1 MTLGADVGS
10 RVNHLTVPHRR
21 WCLLSV
27 GGEGFVFLN
36 FPECLQIFPEGMPRL
51 MLCHLFSRRA
61 RSPGPLNKSSSL
73 FLLRGKRL
81 RHSWVL
87 GVTSHWCWCHCKF
100 DIPPTPRQVKHSS
113 WKPANVKSEEVR
125 QFLFAG
131 ALSFQDSSGSF
142 NECAVFKSR
151 INPSLFCTKRR
162 QPHPNLCPSSKD
174 LMTDLDS

>member
-27 GGEGFVFLN
+27 GGKCFVFLN

-87 GVTSHWCWCHCKF
+87 GVTSRWCWCRCKF
-100 DIPPTPRQVKHSS
+100 DISRPPRRQVKHSS
-113 WKPANVKSEEVR
+113 WKRANVKSEEVR
-125 QFLFAG
+125 KCLFAG
-131 ALSFQDSSGSF
+131 ALSLQASSGSF
-142 NECAVFKSR
+142 NKCAVFRSR
-151 INPSLFCTKRR
+151 INPSLFCTKLHR
-162 QPHPNLCPSSKD
+162 PTPIFVPAAK
-174 LMTDLDS
+174 T